1 MICFV
6 LIGYVYVKEMFFL
19 GDVINVFRN
28 ELRKIRWNVIMWLC
42 NEMNRVWEEEL
53 ENLMGLVGI
62 ENWNKWEGFL
72 NLFVEL

>member
-42 NEMNRVWEEEL
+42 NEINRVWEEEL